1 MRDFREFLNDFYN
14 DKADLGLFTTKN
26 EKDEDVI
33 IEITNNYLKTSTIQ
47 NNGWMRINI
56 YYKDKTVEEY
66 YEK

>member
-56 YYKDKTVEEY
+56 YHKDKTVEEY

>member
-1 MRDFREFLNDFYN
+1 MMNFREFLNDFYN
-14 DKADLGLFTTKN
+14 DKTDLGLFTTKN

-33 IEITNNYLKTSTIQ
+33 IEITNNYLKTSTSQ

-56 YYKDKTVEEY
+56 YHKDKTVEEY

>member
-56 YYKDKTVEEY
+56 YHKDKTAEEY

>member
-33 IEITNNYLKTSTIQ
+33 IEITNNYLKTSISQ

-56 YYKDKTVEEY
+56 YHKDKTVEEY

>member
-26 EKDEDVI
+26 EKDEDVT

-56 YYKDKTVEEY
+56 YHKDKTVEEY

>member
-47 NNGWMRINI
+47 NNGCMRINI
-56 YYKDKTVEEY
+56 YHKDKTVEEY

>member
-26 EKDEDVI
+26 KKDEDVI

-56 YYKDKTVEEY
+56 YHKDKTVEEY